1 MHKRIKT
8 GLLLSS
14 FFLIVLLFSNPFIV
28 ALIISFTSFIAYY
41 EWLAVAQ
48 KKNLEKILFLSILL
62 FSMIIMGY
70 FSNHD
75 LTIFINFIYLAFWLI
90 ISIDICFGSYLTKL
104 FFRISPSLIGLF
116 VILFSWYLLLSF
128 NTSDTTIILDSQG
141 LLFFN
146 NSFEGNL
153 NYYFIFLFVLVSL
166 VDTSAYTIGKLYGS
180 TPLAENISPNK
191 TLEGFISSL
200 IIPLTIIYFSLTYLF
215 NIPILINDL
224 LFILLCSAYCTI
236 GDLFISIL
244 KRNNEVKDT
253 GGLLPGHGGVL
264 DRVDSYLPVIPI
276 FQFWLFL

>member
-8 GLLLSS
+8 GLLLSG

-48 KKNLEKILFLSILL
+48 KRNLEKILFLSILL

-128 NTSDTTIILDSQG
+128 NASDTTIISDSQG

-146 NSFEGNL
+146 DSFEGNL

-200 IIPLTIIYFSLTYLF
+200 LIPLTIIYFFLTYLF

-224 LFILLCSAYCTI
+224 LFILLCSTYCTI

>member
-253 GGLLPGHGGVL
+253 GGLLPCHGGVL

>member
-1 MHKRIKT
+1 MVSCGT
-8 GLLLSS
+8 
-14 FFLIVLLFSNPFIV
+14 
-28 ALIISFTSFIAYY
+28 
-41 EWLAVAQ
+41 

-104 FFRISPSLIGLF
+104 FFRIAPSLIGLF